1 MRSASFRSRL
11 SSAAHHF
18 PRPLIPPTYFHQQS
32 QSSTVL
38 PCLSPKHTGRLSSPV
53 ASPSTHSHHVRNIR
67 IPPWNSHS
75 DVWCYSHSKLEN
87 KPVVNT
93 TTKTTTSTDSTT
105 TGDTTTVT
113 TTTTTVTTVA
123 TTTKTKTKTST
134 DNLRSGGDGV
144 REETRG
150 YQEDMAR
157 PAGVK
162 DLASI
167 LAIDGVDAD
176 E

>member
-1 MRSASFRSRL
+1 MCGVTHTRS
-11 SSAAHHF
+11 H
-18 PRPLIPPTYFHQQS
+18 
-32 QSSTVL
+32 
-38 PCLSPKHTGRLSSPV
+38 
-53 ASPSTHSHHVRNIR
+53 N
-67 IPPWNSHS
+67 
-75 DVWCYSHSKLEN
+75 SKLEN

-113 TTTTTVTTVA
+113 TTTTTVTTVTTT
-123 TTTKTKTKTST
+123 TTTKTSA
-134 DNLRSGGDGV
+134 DNLRSGRDGV

-167 LAIDGVDAD
+167 LAIDGVDVEAFLYGERAQAD